1 MKPIIINDISESADF
16 IIFWN
21 IRLCPSSCNLH
32 FFVQFVQLEWDTSA
46 HKRHAEM
53 IEERNMASELK
64 LEIVL
69 INYEWVLQT

>member
-16 IIFWN
+16 VIFWN
-21 IRLCPSSCNLH
+21 IRLH
-32 FFVQFVQLEWDTSA
+32 FIVQFVQLEWDTSA